1 MKLRINPEIY
11 PKQEMIPKGINPT
24 QFYQTLSNFFKK
36 TSHVL
41 VIDLITAVCFI
52 AQVLSMYDLTE
63 ALSHTTYDVG
73 FIGEKGQTQVK
84 WLAPDHT
91 AVG

>member
-1 MKLRINPEIY
+1 
-11 PKQEMIPKGINPT
+11 
-24 QFYQTLSNFFKK
+24 
-36 TSHVL
+36 
-41 VIDLITAVCFI
+41 
-52 AQVLSMYDLTE
+52 MYDLTE
-63 ALSHTTYDVG
+63 ALSHTTHDVG